1 MRMRNRIFPSH
12 GGMADQQA
20 GAKLPTVPE
29 TLLKRRK
36 RNDEVRKARSFAR
49 AATKKLRKDQR
60 KVIFKRAEHY
70 VKEYRQREL
79 DEIRMKREARKRG
92 NFYVPDE
99 AKVVFVIRI
108 RGINGV
114 SPRVRKILQLLRL
127 RQINNGVFVKVNKA
141 TVHMLKLVE
150 SYIAWGYPTVK
161 TARELIYKRGYGKIQ
176 HQRVPLSHNTV
187 IEKALGKFGIICIED
202 LLHEIV
208 TVGPHFKEKQTAPKP
223 RRGASVNQ
231 GPPPQCSAVCRETGS
246 FLHSRGKWL
255 RRQSQRSV
263 DRAPSHRPR
272 EYRHSKRG
280 KR

>member
-108 RGINGV
+108 R
-114 SPRVRKILQLLRL
+114 
-127 RQINNGVFVKVNKA
+127 
-141 TVHMLKLVE
+141 
-150 SYIAWGYPTVK
+150 GYPTVK